1 VLTNHPYGPQSR
13 PPNELHP
20 LSHEPEESSPEPDA
34 CDSSDA
40 QQRGQWGCK
49 PAPPPSTC
57 PENKAGCG
65 EKEADLEELLAISC
79 PCGFGYYTFDREWV
93 SGADVR
99 AGRALPR
106 PGMVLPEPGVDSG
119 SLV

>member
-1 VLTNHPYGPQSR
+1 MDQNTSR
-13 PPNELHP
+13 PSNNLHPEPNEVVDT
-20 LSHEPEESSPEPDA
+20 EPDA
-34 CDSSDA
+34 CDSVDA

-49 PAPPPSTC
+49 PAPPPSSC
-57 PENKAGCG
+57 PEGKDNCA
-65 EKEADLEELLAISC
+65 EKNEVDLEELLAISC

-106 PGMVLPEPGVDSG
+106 PGMVLPQPAAGSG
-119 SLV
+119 PLI